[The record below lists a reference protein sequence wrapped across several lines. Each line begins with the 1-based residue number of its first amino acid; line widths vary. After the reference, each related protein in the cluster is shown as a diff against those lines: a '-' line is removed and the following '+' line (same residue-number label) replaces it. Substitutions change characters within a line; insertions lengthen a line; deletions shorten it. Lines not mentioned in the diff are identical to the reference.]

1 MDPENIQ
8 GLHNLCVVHVERG
21 KLLEAQACL
30 EKAHELAPS
39 EDYVFRHLQIV
50 QNRITKMKV
59 NNKRTDDSDDYDS
72 KSKVVSN
79 KSIDET
85 ERKTQPVVTGDSEE
99 QRYSSR
105 VVNTEP
111 MFVKHVDNTIIDF
124 IDDVHEENTSQEAEI
139 PATEDFKY
147 KTEFPHE
154 ATDSDDPSSGM
165 S

>member
-1 MDPENIQ
+1 M
-8 GLHNLCVVHVERG
+8 ERG
-21 KLLEAQACL
+21 KLLEAESCL
-30 EKAHELAPS
+30 QDAHELAPN

-50 QNRITKMKV
+50 QNRISKLRLNPSEVTETEPNPKE
-59 NNKRTDDSDDYDS
+59 

-85 ERKTQPVVTGDSEE
+85 DKKTTPVVTGDTEE

-111 MFVKHVDNTIIDF
+111 MFVNDVDNIEYSDYS
-124 IDDVHEENTSQEAEI
+124 VEESTFSGTTNFNLGKWNEVG
-139 PATEDFKY
+139 
-147 KTEFPHE
+147 
-154 ATDSDDPSSGM
+154 TDNDDPSSGM